1 MYGSPYGHGNLILTL
16 GVNNITTR
24 GEACPEFV

>member
-1 MYGSPYGHGNLILTL
+1 MYGTPFGHGIFFLYL

-24 GEACPEFV
+24 GEGIPEFI